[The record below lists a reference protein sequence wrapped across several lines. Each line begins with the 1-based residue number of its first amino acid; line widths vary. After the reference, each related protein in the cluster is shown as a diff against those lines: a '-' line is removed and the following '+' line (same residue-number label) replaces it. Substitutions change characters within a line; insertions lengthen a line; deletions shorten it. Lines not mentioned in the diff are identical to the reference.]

1 MSKDKEEGAADST
14 LSRRRMLLSAGAGA
28 GGLAMAAGGLV
39 VPRTALADDRGSK
52 GNGGGSR
59 RIPGLEP
66 PNADRIARFGEYDG
80 PYNLINEKPFGGFR
94 FAMGYMAE
102 GIDRADPTQGF
113 LNPSGLFESSNPA
126 VNAVNPSGVGGHEVR
141 DRFSVEFW
149 LRDIMKLSNRAIADD
164 LWAFINYM
172 RRMWALDLDD
182 PAADGMVLSNGV
194 RFNYPGS
201 PDPNNE
207 VSLFS
212 PRLAIAPNP
221 NRPGTMGYARMAPTY
236 LAETEGYT
244 VVFRAGREHPNYS
257 GGTTGVTAE
266 SPGKVRDGGIW
277 GGVQQDMDVLSVMQA
292 VERGNR
298 SFTVPPGKG
307 RVGSPKWGQFWR
319 RVAAI
324 DNVNINALDPGMPIS
339 MRPAP
344 RPRWPVGFL
353 PAGTSIFWGN
363 YNLLFGTQEPRLVL
377 HYQSE
382 IPTRFQDNDGLPKA
396 FLCDLVVNPGG
407 TETPAEQVANGA
419 LDPTGEMSGFPDGGN
434 RELDNQNSK
443 GYGRVHGTSYP
454 RGLDKNGR
462 TTYHL
467 RNWLLF
473 PPTLNDAHNIN
484 NTVPGKGVLSNLP

>member
-1 MSKDKEEGAADST
+1 MTKDDDKGGGQST
-14 LSRRRMLLSAGAGA
+14 LSRRQMLLSAGAGA
-28 GGLAMAAGGLV
+28 GGLAMTAGGLA
-39 VPRTALADDRGSK
+39 VPASALADDDRGRRH
-52 GNGGGSR
+52 GGFS

-66 PNADRIARFGEYDG
+66 ANADRIGRFGDYDG
-80 PYNLINEKPFGGFR
+80 PYNLINDRPFGGFR

-126 VNAVNPSGVGGHEVR
+126 VNAVNPSGVGGNEVR
-141 DRFSVEFW
+141 NRFSVEFW
-149 LRDIMKLSNRAIADD
+149 LRDIMKLSNQAIADD

-172 RRMWALDLDD
+172 RRMWALDMDD
-182 PAADGMVLSNGV
+182 PAADGMMLSNGTK
-194 RFNYPGS
+194 FKYPGS

-207 VSLFS
+207 ISLFS
-212 PRLAIAPNP
+212 PRLAIAP
-221 NRPGTMGYARMAPTY
+221 GVGGGMGYARMAPTY

-277 GGVQQDMDVLSVMQA
+277 GGVAQDMDVLGIMQD

-307 RVGSPKWGQFWR
+307 RVGGPKWGQFWR

-324 DNVNINALDPGMPIS
+324 DGVDINSLDRSTPVSG
-339 MRPAP
+339 RPAP
-344 RPRWPVGFL
+344 RPRWPIGYL

-363 YNLLFGTQEPRLVL
+363 YNLLFGNREPTLTL

-419 LDPTGEMSGFPDGGN
+419 LDPSGELSGFRDGGN
-434 RELDNQNSK
+434 RELDGQNSK

-454 RGLDKNGR
+454 RGLDKRGR

-473 PPTLNDAHNIN
+473 PPTLNDQYNIN
-484 NTVPGKGVLSNLP
+484 NTVPGKGVLRNLP